1 MKSNLKPDQVPPPQA
16 RNWENNLEAERSLTF
31 DILVPPIFIQKETYL
46 KLTGENE
53 GRIRIYLG
61 LEPEKKEGKYVLCS
75 YAISTFL
82 MGSGEVFRDYE
93 NPVFKL
99 DPENN
104 DVSSN
109 TGAVIENIQ
118 RYRLWRNGKLDP
130 GNAAAALRKYI
141 YPNAYL
147 LSKYELNEIFSSGN
161 ERAQISFG
169 ISKTMNAMVYP
180 GIKNTAPSEESPL
193 VFNFSHPCPPVC
205 DGSSIFNAADKDL
218 SDSAEKP

>member
-16 RNWENNLEAERSLTF
+16 KNWENNLEAEKSLTF
-31 DILVPPIFIQKETYL
+31 DIFIPPIFIQKETYHQ
-46 KLTGENE
+46 LTGENE

-75 YAISTFL
+75 YAVSTFL

-93 NPVFKL
+93 NPVYKL
-99 DPENN
+99 DTGNI

-109 TGAVIENIQ
+109 TAEVIENIR
-118 RYRLWRNGKLDP
+118 RYRQWRNGELEQ
-130 GNAAAALRKYI
+130 GNAAASFRKYI

-180 GIKNTAPSEESPL
+180 ETENTGSPVKGPV

-205 DGSSIFNAADKDL
+205 DESSIFNAGHKDL
-218 SDSAEKP
+218 SENPEKP